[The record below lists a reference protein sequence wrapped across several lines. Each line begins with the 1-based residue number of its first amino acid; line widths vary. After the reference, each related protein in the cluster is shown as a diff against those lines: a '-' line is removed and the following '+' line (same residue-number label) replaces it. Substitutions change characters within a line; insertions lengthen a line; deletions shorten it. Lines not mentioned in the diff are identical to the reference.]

1 MDPGVPIDPLCAF
14 FGLHQWAAS
23 QYILPTLRDLTLSL
37 VALIYSNLD
46 ENSRKLYIHFSKIL
60 LWKEC
65 EFCFHIVTANAHK
78 ADFRSSF
85 SFKSTFHIV
94 FENRFLCIQYVL
106 RPAASRVELPRSRPG
121 RIFLKCSQVRNQ
133 PITAKNRPTNHGP
146 DASLYIHNIFVNKQT
161 RQRERQGVILV
172 SN

>member
-94 FENRFLCIQYVL
+94 FEKSVCLHTVRT
-106 RPAASRVELPRSRPG
+106 AASGLPCRASTQPARPVTCQLCWCLWF
-121 RIFLKCSQVRNQ
+121 IQK
-133 PITAKNRPTNHGP
+133 
-146 DASLYIHNIFVNKQT
+146 
-161 RQRERQGVILV
+161 
-172 SN
+172 